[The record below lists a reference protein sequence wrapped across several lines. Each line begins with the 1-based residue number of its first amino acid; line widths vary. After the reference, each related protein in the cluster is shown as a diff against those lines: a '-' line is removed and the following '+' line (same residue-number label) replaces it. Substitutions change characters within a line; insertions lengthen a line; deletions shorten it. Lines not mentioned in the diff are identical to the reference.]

1 MFVAYRVWSNC
12 NAGEEVRE
20 PRRTIPKAIII
31 TMVLT
36 MLLYITVAIV
46 SVGSV
51 GVAALSPAGVKAA
64 PLEIA
69 AQLWN
74 SWQCSN
80 LGLGAIAAMLGVL
93 LNLILGL
100 SRVLLAMGRR
110 RDMPG

>member
-1 MFVAYRVWSNC
+1 MFVAYTVWSNC

-51 GVAALSPAGVKAA
+51 GVAALSPAGGVKAA

-69 AQLWN
+69 AVALN

-80 LGLGAIAAMLGVL
+80 PLRCDRGEVYSSISSWLISRAASNGTSSCLE
-93 LNLILGL
+93 
-100 SRVLLAMGRR
+100 
-110 RDMPG
+110 